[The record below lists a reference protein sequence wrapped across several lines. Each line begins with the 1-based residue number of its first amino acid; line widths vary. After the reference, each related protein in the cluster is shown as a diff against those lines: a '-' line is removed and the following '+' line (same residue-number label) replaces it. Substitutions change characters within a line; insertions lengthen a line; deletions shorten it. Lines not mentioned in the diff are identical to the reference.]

1 MFIQPI
7 KIKSLFT
14 LIVLLLGTLNL
25 SAQREKNYIY
35 LFDCTWSM
43 KKNGLWDPAQSALN
57 SNIALR
63 ASIPGSHF
71 TVIPFGDNPY
81 DVFSFDNGNYATN
94 KQAIGNAFDKY
105 INQAKFT
112 NISDVL
118 KSGFQKVDSKK
129 DNEIYLFTDG
139 MPNNTDSPSRV
150 AQTIR
155 NWCASH
161 RNSKLYYV
169 ALTKGVINPV
179 IKQAIDECSDASI
192 VQCENGVIPIITTV
206 SNDIYTNLEE
216 LGSGIETSFSIPGS
230 HSISA
235 STTDS
240 NFDASVAGNKTSNG
254 KFTLR
259 ICSRENLTTDQLH
272 QLLQGEEYEFPVTV
286 NCLDKRFTIVN
297 PIINVHVSDEVPSKL
312 TLAGGVDEI
321 QTDGVKWYDSFLWS
335 DAAPDKKVVWDL
347 APVFKNE
354 LHNSRLELRFS
365 IPERET
371 NDFQVWYNGHA
382 ISNGQTISIC
392 PNQPAL
398 LEVQFNHDAQT
409 GKRYF
414 SLIPSRI
421 DNLNFINDQ
430 PTEEYQG
437 TSLRTDYNVGW
448 NPLKTFLLW
457 LGIILLVALILW
469 FAILRRIFFP
479 PIKLSKITITGP
491 GSYYSSKKIR
501 GARKAILTSKR
512 KSQNIFS
519 RIFTGEIKYIIAEHL
534 SPELSIVPAGGK
546 RKVKLRYESRQINPW
561 EIYPSSIFG
570 QYEKG
575 TMTNKVTND
584 KSDIEFS

>member
-1 MFIQPI
+1 MFIRPI
-7 KIKSLFT
+7 KLKTLFT

-35 LFDCTWSM
+35 LFDCTGSM
-43 KKNGLWDPAQSALN
+43 KKNGLWDPAQSALD
-57 SNIALR
+57 SNISLR
-63 ASIPGSHF
+63 TSIPGSHF

-81 DVFSFDNGNYATN
+81 DVFLFDNENYATN
-94 KQAIGNAFDKY
+94 KQDISNAFEKY
-105 INQAKFT
+105 INQAKYT

-118 KSGFQKVDSKK
+118 KSGFQKIDSKK

-139 MPNNTDSPSRV
+139 MPNNTDSPNRV

-155 NWCASH
+155 DWCANH
-161 RNSKLYYV
+161 RNSKLFYV
-169 ALTKGVINPV
+169 ALTNGVINPI
-179 IKQAIDECSDASI
+179 IKQAIDECHDASI

-216 LGSGIETSFSIPGS
+216 LGNGIETSFSIPGNY
-230 HSISA
+230 SISA
-235 STTDS
+235 SSADS
-240 NFDASVAGNKTSNG
+240 LFDVSVVGNKASNG

-259 ICSRENLTTDQLH
+259 INSKENLATSQLH
-272 QLLQGEEYEFPVTV
+272 KLLQGEEYEFPITV
-286 NCLDKRFTIVN
+286 SCTDKRFTIVN

-321 QTDGVKWYDSFLWS
+321 HANGVKWYASFLWS

-347 APVFKNE
+347 APVFRNE
-354 LHNSRLELRFS
+354 LHNSRLELGFS
-365 IPERET
+365 FSEGGT
-371 NDFQVWYNGHA
+371 NDFQAWYNGHM

-398 LEVQFNHDAQT
+398 LEVQFNHEAKT

-414 SLIPSRI
+414 SLTPSGI
-421 DNLNFINDQ
+421 DCLNFINDK
-430 PTEEYQG
+430 PAEEYQG
-437 TSLRTDYNVGW
+437 TSLRTEYNVGW
-448 NPLKTFLLW
+448 NPLKTFLFW

-469 FAILRRIFFP
+469 LAILKRIFFP
-479 PIKLSKITITGP
+479 PIKMGKITITGP
-491 GSYYSSKKIR
+491 GSYYSSKKIK
-501 GARKAILTSKR
+501 GARKVILTSKR

-519 RIFTGEIKYIIAEHL
+519 RFFTGEIKYINAEHL
-534 SPELSIVPAGGK
+534 FPELSIVPAGGK
-546 RKVKLRYESRQINPW
+546 KKVKLRSESRQNSPW

-575 TMTNKVTND
+575 TMTNKVSND

>member
-1 MFIQPI
+1 MNYSSTI
-7 KIKSLFT
+7 KHYTAIFAIIFSALTT
-14 LIVLLLGTLNL
+14 L
-25 SAQREKNYIY
+25 AQREKNYIY
-35 LFDCTWSM
+35 LFDCTSSM
-43 KKNGLWDPAQSALN
+43 EKNGLWVPAQSALD

-71 TVIPFGDNPY
+71 IVIPFGDKPY
-81 DVFSFDNGNYATN
+81 QVFSFDNGSYAAN
-94 KQAIGNAFDKY
+94 KGNISNAFQKYIKQAN
-105 INQAKFT
+105 FT

-139 MPNNTDSPSRV
+139 IPNNTDSSQRV

-155 NWCASH
+155 DWCGDH

-192 VQCENGVIPIITTV
+192 VQCENGVIPVITTV

-216 LGSGIETSFSIPGS
+216 LDKGVESSFSIPGNYN
-230 HSISA
+230 ISA
-235 STTDS
+235 SSADS
-240 NFDASVAGNKTSNG
+240 HFDASVVGNKASNG

-259 ICSRENLTTDQLH
+259 ISSKENLTTDQLH
-272 QLLQGEEYEFPVTV
+272 QLLQGEEYEFPITV
-286 NCLDKRFTIVN
+286 SCSDKRFTIVN

-312 TLAGGVDEI
+312 TLAGGVEEI
-321 QTDGVKWYDSFLWS
+321 QTDGVKWYDSFIWS
-335 DAAPDKKVVWDL
+335 DAALDKKIVWDL

-365 IPERET
+365 ISEGET
-371 NDFQVWYNGHA
+371 NDFQAWYNGHA

-398 LEVQFNHDAQT
+398 LEVQFNHDAKT

-421 DNLNFINDQ
+421 NSLNFINDK
-430 PTEEYQG
+430 PAEEYSG

-448 NPLKTFLLW
+448 NPLKTFLFW
-457 LGIILLVALILW
+457 LGIILLAALILW

-479 PIKLSKITITGP
+479 PIRMGRITITGP
-491 GSYYSSKKIR
+491 GSYYSSKRIK
-501 GARKAILTSKR
+501 GARKVILTSGS

-519 RIFTGEIKYIIAEHL
+519 RIFTGEIRFIKAAHL
-534 SPELSIVPAGGK
+534 FPELTIVPAGGK
-546 RKVKLRYESRQINPW
+546 RKVKLRSETKQKNPW

-570 QYEKG
+570 QDEKG
-575 TMTNKVTND
+575 TMTNKVSND
-584 KSDIEFS
+584 KSEIEFS

>member
-7 KIKSLFT
+7 KFKSLLT
-14 LIVLLLGTLNL
+14 LIVLLLGTINL

-43 KKNGLWDPAQSALN
+43 KKNGLWDPSQSALD

-63 ASIPGSHF
+63 ASLPGSHF

-81 DVFSFDNGNYATN
+81 DVFSFDNGNYAAN
-94 KQAIGNAFDKY
+94 KQDIGNAFDKY

-216 LGSGIETSFSIPGS
+216 LDSGIETSFSIPGS